1 MENLTEIKKAKEYF
15 EKGCNG
21 YLWFFC
27 EKHDFDFEEAKN
39 SWVANEVGGVV
50 CVGDYFIGME
60 TIITDI
66 EMDAPENEFSDWYYY
81 NIDAHE
87 FNFPTPNFKSWVL
100 GCPRTSEETFAKLRD
115 LKASLQEAINEEK
128 TRLKYEIETT

>member
-1 MENLTEIKKAKEYF
+1 MSKEKAKEYF
-15 EKGCNG
+15 EKGCNE
-21 YLWFFC
+21 YLRLFC
-27 EKHDFDFEEAKN
+27 EKHELDFGEAKS

-66 EMDAPENEFSDWYYY
+66 EMDAPEKEFDEWYYY

-87 FNFPTPNFKSWVL
+87 FNFPTPNFKSWLL
-100 GCPRTSEETFAKLRD
+100 GCPRASEETFAKLRE
-115 LKASLQEAINEEK
+115 LKASLQKAVYEEK
-128 TRLKYEIETT
+128 KRLKNEIETT